1 MWKIEQP
8 YGANSNFVLSLVQIS
23 VKIFP
28 LTLSMF
34 DQYLIEQ
41 FQVYNNGLRIDTE
54 KGNLKAMINLVIS
67 IANSEI
73 WSYNWI
79 SYHVNEYL

>member
-1 MWKIEQP
+1 
-8 YGANSNFVLSLVQIS
+8 
-23 VKIFP
+23 
-28 LTLSMF
+28 MF

-54 KGNLKAMINLVIS
+54 KGDLKVMLNLVIS

-79 SYHVNEYL
+79 SYHVNKYL